1 MQSTVLIQT
10 TAHRGTVCTFVRQK
24 YQKRGGFRNAPST
37 SEGSALRKPRAKQG
51 NRFLAHRLPSTARRR
66 TPARCC
72 ARCLAYAPA
81 IKSPARY
88 RAGRSKQHN
97 PARNVKP
104 FLPRGSPGRAAPV
117 PLSGQSF
124 CAARSTMPR
133 GASPAFSSSPW
144 PGLPISCPAYAPTT
158 TSPARYRAG
167 RSKQHNHARNVKP
180 LPPSEESGENPP
192 RAGGGEG
199 GHLPVPLAF
208 FASFWQKKEETPF
221 LYAL

>member
-1 MQSTVLIQT
+1 MLLGGGEQEGRAEQEQMQSTVFIHT

-104 FLPRGSPGRAAPV
+104 FPPRGSPRG
-117 PLSGQSF
+117 
-124 CAARSTMPR
+124 TPR
-133 GASPAFSSSPW
+133 GQEGVKGDTCLSPSPFSLPFGKKRKKPRSSMLCSLNEHHLLHLLYPCLSFLLS
-144 PGLPISCPAYAPTT
+144 PCLRLL
-158 TSPARYRAG
+158 TSPRTC
-167 RSKQHNHARNVKP
+167 S
-180 LPPSEESGENPP
+180 
-192 RAGGGEG
+192 
-199 GHLPVPLAF
+199 
-208 FASFWQKKEETPF
+208 
-221 LYAL
+221 

>member
-1 MQSTVLIQT
+1 MLLGGGEQEAGTGREQEGRAEQEQMQSTVLIQT

-37 SEGSALRKPRAKQG
+37 SEGSALRKPPAKQG

-104 FLPRGSPGRAAPV
+104 FPPRGSPRG
-117 PLSGQSF
+117 
-124 CAARSTMPR
+124 TPR
-133 GASPAFSSSPW
+133 GQEGA
-144 PGLPISCPAYAPTT
+144 
-158 TSPARYRAG
+158 
-167 RSKQHNHARNVKP
+167 
-180 LPPSEESGENPP
+180 
-192 RAGGGEG
+192 EG

>member
-1 MQSTVLIQT
+1 MLLGGGEQEGRAEQEQMQSTVFIHT

-88 RAGRSKQHN
+88 RAGRSKQH
-97 PARNVKP
+97 
-104 FLPRGSPGRAAPV
+104 
-117 PLSGQSF
+117 
-124 CAARSTMPR
+124 
-133 GASPAFSSSPW
+133 
-144 PGLPISCPAYAPTT
+144 
-158 TSPARYRAG
+158 
-167 RSKQHNHARNVKP
+167 HHARNVKP
-180 LPPSEESGENPP
+180 LPPSGESEGHTP